1 MAGNAN
7 NIEAEALRI
16 GRRLLGEARTRKS
29 KISGAWLNS
38 KIMDFAMQ
46 NEDLKVQLFRFV
58 DVLPTLRSHKEVSQ
72 HLKEYFGASGQK
84 LSGILSW
91 GASLADSSSMASMAA
106 AMAIRR
112 GTEEMA
118 RTFIAGKTPKEA
130 VKKIKLFRKFGMVF
144 TLDMLGEAVVS
155 ETEADAYFRKYMDA
169 MDVLSQ
175 EAPYWKDNPLLDASC
190 GGGRPRINLSL
201 KLSALYSG
209 IDPVDPIGS
218 IAGIKKRLVPLLLRA
233 SEVGAF
239 VNIDMEDYRL
249 KGLTL
254 DVFRDVA
261 MMPQLRNL
269 SNIGIVIQAYLK
281 DSLDDVR
288 NLVSFSRRRDV
299 PFTIRL
305 VKGAYW
311 DYEQVAARQHGWPC
325 PVYMQKYDTDA
336 NFEACARLLL
346 ESHPHVETALASHNI
361 RSISYA
367 LAVANE
373 LGLDRSAYE
382 MQALY
387 GMAQQMNEALADD
400 GYRVR
405 IYMPFGELL
414 PGMAYLV
421 RRLLENTSN
430 ESFLRKGFV
439 EGKGEDELLASP
451 ARMQEVAV
459 AVAVAVKVDTDFENE
474 PDSRFF
480 DKHTR
485 AAFDQAI
492 DRVRGQFGS
501 SYPLVIGGKEML
513 GHSGDMLST
522 SPSDRSTV
530 VGRVALASVE
540 QADLAV
546 AAAKK
551 AFPAWRDTP
560 LHVRAE
566 GMRKVASYIRA
577 RKYDFGAWMVFESG
591 KPRQEADGDVS
602 EAIDFLEYYAN
613 EAQRIMAVNRR
624 CEVPGEVNEDYMQ
637 PRGVSAVI
645 APWNFPLAI
654 LTGMASAAL
663 VTGNTVI
670 MKPAEQSPV
679 IAAKL
684 MDAFREAGLP
694 DGVLN
699 YLPGAGETVGARL
712 VEHHDVNLVAFTGSR
727 EVGLR
732 INAAAGATREGQQGV
747 KKVVCE
753 MGGKNAIVV
762 DSDADL
768 DEAVAGVVRSAFGY
782 AGQKCSACSR
792 AIVVGSAYGPFVDRV
807 VESVRSLVVAPAE
820 HPECMVPP
828 VIDDES
834 MRRVQGMIEEGKG
847 EAFLAVHMEVGEL
860 SKKGAF
866 VGPTVFVDVPPR
878 ARIAQDEIFGPVLC
892 VMRAESFRQA
902 LDIAMDVPYA
912 LTGGVYS
919 RSPANIDLARREFRV
934 GNLYV
939 NRNITGAKVCRQPF
953 GGFKMSG
960 IGSKAGGPEYLLQ
973 FVEPR
978 TVTENTMRRGFAPK
992 P

>member
-1 MAGNAN
+1 MDQKH
-7 NIEAEALRI
+7 IETEALNI
-16 GRRLLGEARTRKS
+16 GRRLLSEARTRKS
-29 KISGAWLNS
+29 RVSGAWLSS
-38 KIMDFAMQ
+38 KIMDLAMK

-58 DVLPTLRSHKEVSQ
+58 DVLPTLRSNKEVSQ
-72 HLKEYFGASGQK
+72 HLKEYFGASGQN

-91 GASLADSSSMASMAA
+91 GASLSDSSSIASMAA
-106 AMAIRR
+106 AMAVRR

-118 RTFIAGKTPKEA
+118 RTFIAGRTPKEA
-130 VKKIKLFRKFGMVF
+130 VKKIKLFRKFGMAF

-155 ETEADAYFRKYMDA
+155 ESEADAYLSKYMDA
-169 MDVLSQ
+169 MDVLSG
-175 EAPYWKDNPLLDASC
+175 EAPYWKADPLLDVPC
-190 GGGRPRINLSL
+190 RGGRPRINLSL

-209 IDPVDPIGS
+209 IDPVDPVGS

-233 SEVGAF
+233 SEVRAF

-249 KGLTL
+249 KDLTL

-261 MMPQLRNL
+261 MMPQFRKW
-269 SNIGIVIQAYLK
+269 SDIGIVVQAYLK

-288 NLVSFSRRRDV
+288 DLVSFSRRRDV
-299 PFTIRL
+299 PFIIRL

-311 DYEQVAARQHGWPC
+311 DYEQVAAKQHGWPC
-325 PVYMQKYDTDA
+325 PVYTRKCDTDA
-336 NFEACARLLL
+336 NFEACAKVLL

-367 LAVANE
+367 MAVANE
-373 LGLDRSAYE
+373 IGLDRSAYE

-387 GMAQQMNEALADD
+387 GMAQQMNEALVDD

-439 EGKGEDELLASP
+439 EGKGEGELLANP
-451 ARMQEVAV
+451 ACLQEVEEKIVGEAV
-459 AVAVAVKVDTDFENE
+459 GKVGPDFENE

-480 DKHTR
+480 DEHTR
-485 AAFDQAI
+485 KAFDQAL

-501 SYPLVIGGKEML
+501 SYPLVIGGKEIP
-513 GHSGDMLST
+513 GRSPDTLST

-530 VGRVALASVE
+530 VGRVASASVE

-546 AAAKK
+546 AAAKN

-560 LHVRAE
+560 LHVRADCL
-566 GMRKVASYIRA
+566 RRVASYIREH
-577 RKYDFGAWMVFESG
+577 KYDFGAWVVFESG
-591 KPRQEADGDVS
+591 KPRAEADGDVS

-613 EAQRIMAVNRR
+613 EAQRIMAVTRR
-624 CEVPGEVNEDYMQ
+624 CEVPGEVNEDYLQ
-637 PRGVSAVI
+637 PRGVAAVI

-663 VTGNTVI
+663 VTGNTVV

-679 IAAKL
+679 VAAKL
-684 MDAFREAGLP
+684 MDAFRESGLP

-699 YLPGAGETVGARL
+699 YLPGAGETVGAKL
-712 VEHHDVNLVAFTGSR
+712 VEHPDVNLVAFTGSR

-732 INAAAGATREGQQGV
+732 INATAAATREGQQGV

-753 MGGKNAIVV
+753 MGGKNAIIV

-768 DEAVAGVVRSAFGY
+768 DEAVSGVVRSAFGY

-792 AIVVGSAYGPFVDRV
+792 AIVVGSAYDLFVNRV
-807 VESVRSLVVAPAE
+807 VEAVRSLVVAPAE
-820 HPECMVPP
+820 HPGCMVPP

-834 MRRVQGMIEEGKG
+834 MRRIQGMIEAGRE
-847 EAFLAVHMEVGEL
+847 EAILAVHMDVWEL

-866 VGPTVFVDVPPR
+866 VGPSVFVDVSPR
-878 ARIAQDEIFGPVLC
+878 ARIAQEEIFGPVLC
-892 VMRAESFRQA
+892 VTKAESFRQA

-919 RSPANIDLARREFRV
+919 RSPANIDVARREFRV

-939 NRNITGAKVCRQPF
+939 NRNITGAKVRRQPF

-960 IGSKAGGPEYLLQ
+960 IGSKAGGPEYLFQ

-978 TVTENTMRRGFAPK
+978 TVTENTMRRGFAPEI
-992 P
+992 